1 MSYIIEP
8 EHRLYTGVYY
18 FHGSQDSTDEDV
30 HFVFTELPERDSCT
44 KFCKSTDREV
54 SKNIIVIKD
63 GIVSDSFF
71 GTIDE
76 VNNAL
81 FNTYSLHQQSFPLLV
96 QHQVPRDI
104 VLKDVK
110 VIRGILS
117 LLSRSQYREVIKKAL
132 KSSFSDRIATL
143 NAIKLTSINFS
154 SLNKGKGDKDI
165 LKTIAFQLAQA
176 FGLHSDIEIYTKHS
190 ATEVYPFLY
199 SFLYRCSTE
208 GDIRYLEEFLH
219 SYVEILM
226 QYSVDETIV
235 NGIRL
240 ATFSDYNETID
251 LNHEKIYTI

>member
-30 HFVFTELPERDSCT
+30 HFVFTELPERDYCT
-44 KFCKSTDREV
+44 KFCKSTD
-54 SKNIIVIKD
+54 
-63 GIVSDSFF
+63 
-71 GTIDE
+71 
-76 VNNAL
+76 
-81 FNTYSLHQQSFPLLV
+81 
-96 QHQVPRDI
+96 
-104 VLKDVK
+104 
-110 VIRGILS
+110 
-117 LLSRSQYREVIKKAL
+117 REVIKKAL